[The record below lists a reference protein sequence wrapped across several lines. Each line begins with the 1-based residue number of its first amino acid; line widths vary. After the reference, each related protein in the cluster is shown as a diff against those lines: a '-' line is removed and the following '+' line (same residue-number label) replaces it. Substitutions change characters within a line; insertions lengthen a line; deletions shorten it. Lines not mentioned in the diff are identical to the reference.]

1 MTNLR
6 ARLLFCVAIVMALP
20 ATAAADGCNPFGNS
34 PRPMVEDLT
43 QLGCINGTM
52 MAPWTD
58 ADGTTRRACLYEPA
72 SAAPTEP
79 LPLIVYLHPSL
90 FTADTLAVALEN
102 LSRCHFARRQF
113 LLIQQISSEI
123 HGDGSTLS
131 ARRVR
136 KCRK

>member
-34 PRPMVEDLT
+34 PRPMVQDLT

-58 ADGTTRRACLYEPA
+58 PDGTTRPK
-72 SAAPTEP
+72 
-79 LPLIVYLHPSL
+79 LHYRW
-90 FTADTLAVALEN
+90 N
-102 LSRCHFARRQF
+102 LSSHGFGRLTRRR
-113 LLIQQISSEI
+113 S
-123 HGDGSTLS
+123 
-131 ARRVR
+131 
-136 KCRK
+136 